1 MVEGEGIRTFATLAY
16 FLPRT
21 GGSTR
26 RVTEYVEKSMKIKLI
41 IKDENVR
48 RIMQNAENTAR
59 RVEQWPAWKRNAPE
73 KPNTEQPGAAST
85 NPEDGS
91 T

>member
-1 MVEGEGIRTFATLAY
+1 
-16 FLPRT
+16 
-21 GGSTR
+21 
-26 RVTEYVEKSMKIKLI
+26 MKIKLI
-41 IKDENVR
+41 IKDENDR

-73 KPNTEQPGAAST
+73 KPSAEQPGAEST
-85 NPEDGS
+85 NPEAGN